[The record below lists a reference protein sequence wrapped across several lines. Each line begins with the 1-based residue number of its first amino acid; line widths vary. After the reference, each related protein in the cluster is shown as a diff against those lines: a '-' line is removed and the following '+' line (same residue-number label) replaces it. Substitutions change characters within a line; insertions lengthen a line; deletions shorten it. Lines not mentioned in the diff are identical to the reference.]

1 MVVTTPHSLLRL
13 LQYQSLLFL
22 RLCHLLLD
30 EVEVLLSEANE
41 QVSVP
46 RSFRCR
52 YYLEIFTYMY
62 IYRER
67 EKIETLLEIRKFSWE
82 EAG

>member
-1 MVVTTPHSLLRL
+1 M
-13 LQYQSLLFL
+13 
-22 RLCHLLLD
+22 
-30 EVEVLLSEANE
+30 LLSEANE
-41 QVSVP
+41 QVSVSC
-46 RSFRCR
+46 SFRCR
-52 YYLEIFTYMY
+52 YYLEIFTHMY